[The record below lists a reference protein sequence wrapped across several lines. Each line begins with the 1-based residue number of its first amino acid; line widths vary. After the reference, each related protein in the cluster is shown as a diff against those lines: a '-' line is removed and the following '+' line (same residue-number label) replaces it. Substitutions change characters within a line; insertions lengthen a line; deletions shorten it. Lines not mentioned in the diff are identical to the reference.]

1 MARYHSEYLAASHT
15 TDKLVWLEIAWKIW
29 AAGWNLANMEVARFK
44 GPVGQLE
51 DDERKDSQA

>member
-29 AAGWNLANMEVARFK
+29 AAGWNLANMEVARFR
-44 GPVGQLE
+44 GPAGQLE
-51 DDERKDSQA
+51 DE